1 MAVDME
7 NKKLELKIPEK
18 VSDHQYVI
26 QGIGKHEMTILVIQF
41 LAAIGLLLICAIF

>member
-26 QGIGKHEMTILVIQF
+26 QGMQNK
-41 LAAIGLLLICAIF
+41 AIGILG